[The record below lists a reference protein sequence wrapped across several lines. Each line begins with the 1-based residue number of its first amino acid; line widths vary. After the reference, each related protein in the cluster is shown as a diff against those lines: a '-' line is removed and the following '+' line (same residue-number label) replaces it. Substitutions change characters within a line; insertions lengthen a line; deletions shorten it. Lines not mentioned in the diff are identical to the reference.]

1 MAQHAVPIKA
11 TFDASGRRLAGRP
24 RFGSLRQRAP
34 PVCPTTKII
43 SLVTQDRLDVINGK
57 VTSDYVI
64 LFFSSEDIVY
74 AKYGDLPA
82 GYDPATNAASFR
94 GPLRPQP
101 TRFP

>member
-64 LFFSSEDIVY
+64 LFVRDAWEKRNFGLVGMGI
-74 AKYGDLPA
+74 A
-82 GYDPATNAASFR
+82 GMAGGLIN
-94 GPLRPQP
+94 GMK
-101 TRFP
+101 